1 MEQVQ
6 PRKAMVEVNWQ
17 SDRRQET
24 DANVRQGHARDQRVL
39 LALGYVQ
46 YVQNEEGQEGFGHL
60 FFLRIGLHVHYDPY
74 KMLE

>member
-46 YVQNEEGQEGFGHL
+46 YVQNEEGQEGFGYIL
-60 FFLRIGLHVHYDPY
+60 LLRFGMYGHHDSDQ
-74 KMLE
+74 MLE